1 VRCDCT
7 SSAVAGEEG
16 VETLMISRLVVV
28 GVMPKRRKDSA
39 ICFGVRWKQHEGG
52 LRTTSLSVRYGS
64 GEHTLLFGEREKTIS
79 ECTFRLRNLFSNRS
93 FTAR

>member
-28 GVMPKRRKDSA
+28 GVIPKRRKDSA
-39 ICFGVRWKQHEGG
+39 IWFWCQWKESEE
-52 LRTTSLSVRYGS
+52 RSIRDRVKRAS
-64 GEHTLLFGEREKTIS
+64 GEHTLLFGDRENTIS
-79 ECTFRLRNLFSNRS
+79 EWTFRLRNLFSNKS
-93 FTAR
+93 LTAR

>member
-28 GVMPKRRKDSA
+28 GVIPKRRKDSA
-39 ICFGVRWKQHEGG
+39 I
-52 LRTTSLSVRYGS
+52 
-64 GEHTLLFGEREKTIS
+64 
-79 ECTFRLRNLFSNRS
+79 
-93 FTAR
+93 